1 MKYWFLFKNKIK
13 IEQKKLCKYILN
25 KMESKEYICFKKI
38 IIFGS
43 GGSGKSCLTSYF
55 ENKEFKEESPS
66 DTGN

>member
-13 IEQKKLCKYILN
+13 IEQH